1 MLVMEL
7 VKFSELNWTF
17 WITNITPTD
26 VPFTSSIR
34 TEKVSGRV
42 FEFQEDTLAS
52 AGDNK
57 LVEGGALSAGT
68 QTATNMLTNTTQI
81 LSKTF
86 AVSKTADAIKTYGKQ
101 ICLVA

>member
-1 MLVMEL
+1 M
-7 VKFSELNWTF
+7 
-17 WITNITPTD
+17 
-26 VPFTSSIR
+26 
-34 TEKVSGRV
+34 

-68 QTATNMLTNTTQI
+68 QTPTNMLTNVTQI

-86 AVSKTADAIKTYGKQ
+86 AVSKTADAIKTYGRAKETA
-101 ICLVA
+101 LKMVA